1 MPRVSKEVRMQIVQY
16 SKNGMSQRA
25 IQKLVGCSV
34 QTVNRT
40 VQRYRDYGTVGDMR
54 HKNYRSR
61 TTTEEEDRL
70 IIAAVVDEPFLTAA
84 DIRRELGLGCS
95 ESTIRLRLREA
106 GLSCFNSNPRR
117 VLTPSLKEARLAF
130 AAEYAGWS
138 VDQWRSV
145 VFTNESTMSLKWDP
159 NRGAWKAVHSWND
172 PISVR
177 QLAASGHTSI
187 NLYAVLTYAGLGP
200 LVRVAGSA
208 TAETCL
214 DIIDTVL
221 VPHLLDGPFQEGDFL
236 LQQDCSPVY
245 SSDEVQEHLEGLG
258 ISEIRW
264 PPKSEDL
271 NPIKSAWE
279 VVKRRICRKRVPES
293 SPDMLWA
300 LVHKEWDVL
309 SRTPDFVR
317 GFYTS
322 LPNSIADLIRLKGA
336 AV

>member
-1 MPRVSKEVRMQIVQY
+1 MQIVQY
-16 SKNGMSQRA
+16 SKDGMSQRA

-54 HKNYRSR
+54 HKNYRPR

-117 VLTPSLKEARLAF
+117 ALTPSLKEARLAF

-172 PISVR
+172 PVSVR

-208 TAETCL
+208 TAETCR

-221 VPHLLDGPFQEGDFL
+221 VPHLLDGPFPEGDFL

-264 PPKSEDL
+264 PPQSEDL
-271 NPIKSAWE
+271 NPIKSVWE
-279 VVKRRICRKRVPES
+279 VVKRRICRKRVSES